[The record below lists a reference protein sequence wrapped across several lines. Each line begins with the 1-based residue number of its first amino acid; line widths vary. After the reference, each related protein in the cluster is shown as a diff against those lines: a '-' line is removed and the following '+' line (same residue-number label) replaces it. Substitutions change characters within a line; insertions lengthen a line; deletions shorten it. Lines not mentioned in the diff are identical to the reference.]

1 MKRIRRIS
9 VEVERR
15 ETTLYATSSS
25 WSDHTA
31 PSVEPAVALPDT
43 ETLSQELA
51 TALKEGRVHL
61 HRSAEGHVMVC
72 ARKGCHE

>member
-9 VEVERR
+9 VQVERR
-15 ETTLYATSSS
+15 ETTLYATSSL
-25 WSDHTA
+25 WSDQTA
-31 PSVEPAVALPDT
+31 PSVGPSVALPDT

-72 ARKGCHE
+72 SRKDCDD